1 MGLSKIWIYGE
12 AKDGVVATTTLEL
25 LAKARTLADTVEVVV
40 HGDASPL
47 APDLVYTVPHRCCR
61 WGTSVR
67 ASPVH
72 ASPRLS
78 LLPYRQA
85 VAPTSCCVGPPTTVE
100 T

>member
-1 MGLSKIWIYGE
+1 MGFSKIWIYGE

-25 LAKARTLADTVEVVV
+25 LAKARALADTVEVVV

-47 APDLVYTVPHRCCR
+47 APDLGVH
-61 WGTSVR
+61 GASSVLSVGD
-67 ASPVH
+67 SPVH

-78 LLPYRQA
+78 PLPYRQA